1 VTLSACNTGVGRLE
15 GQEGVA
21 NLVRAFLFAGARSV
35 AASQWAVDDVFTA
48 ALMRRFYTRLAEGLD
63 RASAL
68 RMAKLDLIER
78 HGAEITPYYWAAFT
92 LVGEGSMP
100 TEFTR

>member
-1 VTLSACNTGVGRLE
+1 VTLSACNTGGGHLE

-48 ALMRRFYTRLAEGLD
+48 ALMRRFYTRLAEGVD

-68 RMAKLDLIER
+68 RRAKLDLIER